1 MEDKEEK
8 KKVVP
13 TYELNRR
20 KNRPKMQGYSIQ
32 ELWNNQIGPNFIE
45 RFKQGTL
52 GKDKADQILQGLEK
66 TWDDLGEDHQNNIIA
81 LGNTIG
87 SIYQDLRTSEGT
99 ELLNPLANQTAAA
112 IRTGEFVLN
121 TAGAVSDFT
130 LGNIGRGAGW
140 MLRLDPRWREGLA
153 IGAQLYLGPKAFKNI
168 SKIKPKHLGIKQ
180 SISKI
185 APLDDGVPYTKKL
198 INITDDSQLLNIIDD
213 SFKYDIETI
222 SKARL
227 FYKHHPD
234 AGWKTA
240 LIRAQQLKGI
250 TNQKLIK
257 EFTSGSLK
265 KGGLFDPKR
274 DDTTKLMWTSSNTG
288 ETFQQSGL
296 DLGVGDVGIP
306 GYKKSSIKKISTPE
320 FIDKRFREYG
330 FTKLG
335 PNGGWIL
342 DPKVY
347 NSLPDHQKR
356 EIAQIM
362 QTDISQTVP
371 HSFSKE
377 VNVKN
382 LELNTKLAEY
392 NKKYGARAELHHDFP
407 SALDARFWF
416 NVEYMSDEWKIL
428 KSVANE
434 YGNFPGQPMVE
445 GQTNLVS
452 LPSKIGKNHPNY
464 HIVQKRFGKVPPHL
478 HNIIHS
484 QFFANETGMS
494 GDKFFTPARVNKMN
508 ASFEGK
514 VEVFRE
520 WNEIVAR
527 NSKLWTEG
535 LRQLDVFFGEIP
547 LENVDDLTRMLEE
560 YLAND
565 LIKLGSG
572 NVKDRF
578 GNLVKT
584 KDGKLV
590 KVDYSQF
597 SVQDIVK
604 NSLADFKAD
613 FKNDILGKNPRFK
626 EAETEVKNFSQLSEG
641 EVLDMAN
648 VLYKIKHYNGLKMIY
663 GTRKAGEMVFGAGKN
678 VKHYNEHLELY
689 MGLIDD
695 VLPNDTPTITTLK
708 QLKETTFKDLVKPT
722 ITKQIEI
729 LFPDTQLNLDL

>member
-1 MEDKEEK
+1 MSLYTNTINRINAVEDKDK
-8 KKVVP
+8 KIGSDFMDKVLESITSTWDLLDEDTKNNLTEATKMLGDSYQYAREFKEP
-13 TYELNRR
+13 LNPVNLPHNIGATGARVLEGIGYVSDKTIGDGVR
-20 KNRPKMQGYSIQ
+20 FLADKGNIDPRLAEIGAFAAQIYGTPKALRGATNLTNKAIASKQAHNLVFKAGQFADETLGSFKPPSQRTINIKDYATILDETWQIPSQ
-32 ELWNNQIGPNFIE
+32 ELQRIVKLA
-45 RFKQGTL
+45 KQPG
-52 GKDKADQILQGLEK
+52 I
-66 TWDDLGEDHQNNIIA
+66 N
-81 LGNTIG
+81 
-87 SIYQDLRTSEGT
+87 S
-99 ELLNPLANQTAAA
+99 
-112 IRTGEFVLN
+112 
-121 TAGAVSDFT
+121 FT
-130 LGNIGRGAGW
+130 LAK
-140 MLRLDPRWREGLA
+140 RLNE
-153 IGAQLYLGPKAFKNI
+153 QQ
-168 SKIKPKHLGIKQ
+168 GI
-180 SISKI
+180 
-185 APLDDGVPYTKKL
+185 
-198 INITDDSQLLNIIDD
+198 INQ
-213 SFKYDIETI
+213 Y
-222 SKARL
+222 
-227 FYKHHPD
+227 
-234 AGWKTA
+234 
-240 LIRAQQLKGI
+240 
-250 TNQKLIK
+250 
-257 EFTSGSLK
+257 LK
-265 KGGLFDPKR
+265 KFGYKPVDLQNMQNID
-274 DDTTKLMWTSSNTG
+274 
-288 ETFQQSGL
+288 QL
-296 DLGVGDVGIP
+296 DLGIDDVGIP
-306 GYKKSSIKKISTPE
+306 GYTKSSIKKISTPE

-347 NSLPDHQKR
+347 NSLKDHQKR

-382 LELNTKLAEY
+382 LDLNTKLAEY

-464 HIVQKRFGKVPPHL
+464 HIVQKRYGRVPPHL

-494 GDKFFTPARVNKMN
+494 GDKFFTPARVNKME

-527 NSKLWTEG
+527 NSELWTEG

-547 LENVDDLTRMLEE
+547 LENADDLTRMLEE
-560 YLAND
+560 YLANN

-590 KVDYSQF
+590 TVDYSQF

-663 GTRKAGEMVFGAGKN
+663 GTRKAGEMVFGVGTN
-678 VKHYNEHLELY
+678 VKHYKEHLELY

-695 VLPNDTPTITTLK
+695 ILPNDTPTITTLK
-708 QLKETTFKDLVKPT
+708 QLKQTTFKDLVKPT
-722 ITKQIEI
+722 FTEQIEI